1 MTEEQVEVEYVQE
14 APPDDEL
21 AKSFADVFKKFSQ
34 FQSTQDD
41 QPAPT
46 DPTDDSSDTRG
57 KALVP
62 RTKSQAARNANDDS
76 EKNQVSKRR
85 IKELTR
91 MTVADLKHKVDRPQ
105 LVESHDVTA
114 KDPIFLLQLKSV
126 KNSVPVP
133 RHWNSKR
140 RYLQGK
146 RGYEKPPFRLPDF
159 IRQTGI
165 MEMRDSN
172 QDKDSAKS
180 LKAKTRERV
189 QPKMGKIQVD
199 YQQLHD
205 AFFKWQTKPRL
216 TIHGDLYYEG
226 KEFEKRF
233 KMKPGELSDELRK
246 ALGMPTGQDAK
257 DFPPPWFAAMKRH
270 GPPPSYPG
278 YQLFKMSSD
287 SHESTE
293 L

>member
-1 MTEEQVEVEYVQE
+1 MDAPSTE
-14 APPDDEL
+14 DDL
-21 AKSFADVFKKFSQ
+21 YKLYADVFKKFQ
-34 FQSTQDD
+34 FESTSEEGTNDQKPKLGDSTQDD
-41 QPAPT
+41 KSLVALESGGDNGIVQQ
-46 DPTDDSSDTRG
+46 SSKDKQDG
-57 KALVP
+57 
-62 RTKSQAARNANDDS
+62 
-76 EKNQVSKRR
+76 EKPVSKRR
-85 IKELTR
+85 IKELSR
-91 MTVADLKHKVDRPQ
+91 MSVAELKHKVSRPQ

-114 KDPIFLLQLKSV
+114 KDPVFLLHMKSV
-126 KNSVPVP
+126 KNSIPVP

-146 RGYEKPPFRLPDF
+146 RGYEKPPFQLPDF

-172 QDKDSAKS
+172 QDKDSGKS

-189 QPKMGKIQVD
+189 QPKVGKLQMD
-199 YQQLHD
+199 YQQLYD
-205 AFFKWQTKPRL
+205 AFFKWQTIPRL

-246 ALGMPTGQDAK
+246 ALGMPTGPDAK

-278 YQLFKMSSD
+278 YQLFKAQADPQEYMVQ
-287 SHESTE
+287 
-293 L
+293 